1 MILVKKEDYM
11 WMNFAYWTCVKW
23 YENVVYLTRENSV
36 DTILE
41 FSFKG
46 TISTRNH
53 SVYGVDMW
61 YWNDSAVGERAA
73 VIQ

>member
-1 MILVKKEDYM
+1 MIYLNTKYNESTFSYM
-11 WMNFAYWTCVKW
+11 KML
-23 YENVVYLTRENSV
+23 YLTRENSV

-61 YWNDSAVGERAA
+61 YWNDSTVGERAA

>member
-1 MILVKKEDYM
+1 MIYLNTKYNESTFSYM
-11 WMNFAYWTCVKW
+11 KML
-23 YENVVYLTRENSV
+23 YLTRENSV

-41 FSFKG
+41 FSLKG